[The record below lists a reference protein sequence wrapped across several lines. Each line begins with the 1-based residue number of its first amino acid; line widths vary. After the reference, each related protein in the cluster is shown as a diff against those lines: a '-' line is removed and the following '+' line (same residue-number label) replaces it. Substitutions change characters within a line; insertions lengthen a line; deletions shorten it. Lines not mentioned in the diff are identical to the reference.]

1 MIQNF
6 DLLKQQLSE
15 LSPIINS
22 FKSETVQL
30 RVIELVFAQAVGTLN
45 SAQKPAAGTESA
57 PAPVAKTRKRRTSKA
72 KTGKSENGETKPA
85 RSKAGRPGPGAIV
98 EQLITEGFFNKGKT
112 PNDVVVHCRD
122 DKVLTYNGTEISV
135 SLARAVKSQKLKRE
149 KDGNGQFLY
158 IKR

>member
-15 LSPIINS
+15 LSPIVNS

-30 RVIELVFAQAVGTLN
+30 RVIELIFAQAVGVANAAQTSD
-45 SAQKPAAGTESA
+45 SASPSPA
-57 PAPVAKTRKRRTSKA
+57 PAKLKRRKA
-72 KTGKSENGETKPA
+72 AKSNAGQSEKSDAKPTRGKT
-85 RSKAGRPGPGAIV
+85 GRPGPGAIV
-98 EQLITEGFFNKGKT
+98 DLLISEGFFDKGKS

-135 SLARAVKSQKLKRE
+135 ALARAVKSQKLKRE

>member
-15 LSPIINS
+15 LSPIVNS

-30 RVIELVFAQAVGTLN
+30 RVIELVFAQAGAAVGAAQTPN
-45 SAQKPAAGTESA
+45 SAS
-57 PAPVAKTRKRRTSKA
+57 PAPEPAKPKRRKSAKSKA
-72 KTGKSENGETKPA
+72 GQSGKSDAKPT
-85 RSKAGRPGPGAIV
+85 RTKAGRPGPGAIV
-98 EQLITEGFFNKGKT
+98 DQLISEGFFDKGKS

>member
-6 DLLKQQLSE
+6 DLLKQQLNE

-30 RVIELVFAQAVGTLN
+30 RVIELIFAQAVGTLN
-45 SAQKPAAGTESA
+45 AAQTPDAASSPSTST
-57 PAPVAKTRKRRTSKA
+57 KSRKRKTARV
-72 KTGKSENGETKPA
+72 KTGPSEKGDAKPA
-85 RSKAGRPGPGAIV
+85 RSKAGRPGPGAVV
-98 EQLITEGFFNKGKT
+98 EQLISEGFFNKGKS

-135 SLARAVKSQKLKRE
+135 SLARAVKSLKLRRE

-158 IKR
+158 LKR

>member
-30 RVIELVFAQAVGTLN
+30 RVIELVFAQAVGALS
-45 SAQKPAAGTESA
+45 SAQTPEVVSPPTAATKP
-57 PAPVAKTRKRRTSKA
+57 RKRKTART
-72 KTGKSENGETKPA
+72 KTGQSEKTDAKPA

-98 EQLITEGFFNKGKT
+98 EQLITEGFFDKGKT

-135 SLARAVKSQKLKRE
+135 SLARAVKSQKLRRE

>member
-1 MIQNF
+1 MIHNF

-30 RVIELVFAQAVGTLN
+30 RVIELVFAQAVG
-45 SAQKPAAGTESA
+45 SVISEQKKDVGTELAPAA
-57 PAPVAKTRKRRTSKA
+57 PTRKRKASRT
-72 KTGKSENGETKPA
+72 KTVKSENGQTKAP
-85 RSKAGRPGPGAIV
+85 RIKSGRPGPGAIV
-98 EQLITEGFFNKGKT
+98 ELLISEGFFDKGKT

-135 SLARAVKSQKLKRE
+135 SLGRAVKNKKLKRE

-158 IKR
+158 VKR

>member
-6 DLLKQQLSE
+6 ELLKQQLSE
-15 LSPIINS
+15 LSPIVNS

-30 RVIELVFAQAVGTLN
+30 RVIELVFAQAVGAG
-45 SAQKPAAGTESA
+45 SAAQIADSASPPPASTKP
-57 PAPVAKTRKRRTSKA
+57 KRRKSAKSKPGITEKSDA
-72 KTGKSENGETKPA
+72 KPT
-85 RSKAGRPGPGAIV
+85 RSKSGRPGPGAIV
-98 EQLITEGFFNKGKT
+98 DQLVSEGFFDKGKS

>member
-15 LSPIINS
+15 LSPIVNS

-30 RVIELVFAQAVGTLN
+30 RVIELVFAQAVRAVNATQTPD
-45 SAQKPAAGTESA
+45 SASPSPEPTKP
-57 PAPVAKTRKRRTSKA
+57 KRRKSARSKA
-72 KTGKSENGETKPA
+72 GPSEKSDAKPT

-98 EQLITEGFFNKGKT
+98 DQLISEGFFDKGKS
-112 PNDVVVHCRD
+112 PNDVVVYCRD

-158 IKR
+158 LKR

>member
-15 LSPIINS
+15 LSPIVNS

-30 RVIELVFAQAVGTLN
+30 KVIELIFGQAAET
-45 SAQKPAAGTESA
+45 K
-57 PAPVAKTRKRRTSKA
+57 RTSTTPEIVVANPPTVKPKKRKA
-72 KTGKSENGETKPA
+72 TKVNLGSPEKTDAKPA
-85 RSKAGRPGPGAIV
+85 RSKAGRPGPGAMV
-98 EQLITEGFFNKGKT
+98 ERLTSEGFFDKGKS

-122 DKVLTYNGTEISV
+122 NKVLTYNGTEISV
-135 SLARAVKSQKLKRE
+135 ALSRAVKSEKLRRE
-149 KDGNGQFLY
+149 KDENGQFLY

>member
-30 RVIELVFAQAVGTLN
+30 KVIELIFAQAVGAI
-45 SAQKPAAGTESA
+45 SA
-57 PAPVAKTRKRRTSKA
+57 AKTTDDVSPIAASSKPRKRKA
-72 KTGKSENGETKPA
+72 TRAKAGPSENAEAKPV
-85 RSKAGRPGPGAIV
+85 RGKTGRPGPGAMV
-98 EQLITEGFFNKGKT
+98 EQLITEGFFDKGKS

-122 DKVLTYNGTEISV
+122 DKVLKYNGTEISV
-135 SLARAVKSQKLKRE
+135 SLARAVKSQKLRRE

>member
-1 MIQNF
+1 MIKNF
-6 DLLKQQLSE
+6 ELLKQQLSE

-30 RVIELVFAQAVGTLN
+30 RVIELVFAQAAGAV
-45 SAQKPAAGTESA
+45 SAAQTPDLASSPSPTKP
-57 PAPVAKTRKRRTSKA
+57 KRRKTAKSKA
-72 KTGKSENGETKPA
+72 GQSEKSNAKPT
-85 RSKAGRPGPGAIV
+85 RSKTGRPGPGAIV
-98 EQLITEGFFNKGKT
+98 DQLISEGFFDKGKS

-122 DKVLTYNGTEISV
+122 DKVLTYNSTEISV